1 MLGSNR
7 SSNNRIEGCVDALRD
22 FGLAVPKGVLLF
34 GTGFL
39 DDLNARMK
47 QGEPDRRQGFGL
59 FAIVP

>member
-22 FGLAVPKGVLLF
+22 FGLAVPWRFLLL
-34 GTGFL
+34 GAGFL

-47 QGEPDRRQGFGL
+47 QGEPGR
-59 FAIVP
+59 